1 MLKRVPGSTAEF
13 VTYPATLDD
22 YFNSESDG
30 VLAMKKLINAYTDKC
45 SASLPLVLMGYSQGA
60 QVSADSLAGQQVA
73 AFPDNSSI
81 NQPLPASTLS
91 RVAAVVI
98 MGDPS
103 FVTNETF
110 HVGNAT
116 RNGLF
121 PRKDVSNFNTAGLS
135 AKVQSYCDFNDP
147 YCASGNLS
155 TGLPVHLGYVQ
166 EYGSQAEDFVVN
178 QIKAFYSNGTSTSSN
193 GTSSSGSGS
202 STSSNG
208 TSSGGSGSSTTSST
222 PAAYTGAASTM
233 SAVGKIAPIAVLA
246 GVIALAM

>member
-1 MLKRVPGSTAEF
+1 
-13 VTYPATLDD
+13 
-22 YFNSESDG
+22 
-30 VLAMKKLINAYTDKC
+30 MKKLVNAYTEKC

-60 QVSADSLAGQQVA
+60 QVSADTLVGQQDA

-103 FVTNETF
+103 LVANESF

-121 PRKDVSNFNTAGLS
+121 ARKDVSNFNTAGL
-135 AKVQSYCDFNDP
+135 AARTKSYCDFNDP

-155 TGLPVHLGYVQ
+155 SGLGVHLGYVK

-178 QIKAFYSNGTSTSSN
+178 QIKAFYAKGGNGTSTSSN

-202 STSSNG
+202 
-208 TSSGGSGSSTTSST
+208 GSGTTSST
-222 PAAYTGAASTM
+222 PAAYTGAASTL
-233 SAVGKIAPIAVLA
+233 SGLGKIAPVAVLA
-246 GVIALAM
+246 GVIAWIM